1 MPLAGKV
8 LKSTIFVEFRP
19 PIQPRAFR
27 ARFWG
32 SSPMVFQR
40 ALIEAGHCVPKTLE
54 LGTTVGRAG
63 IHGKMRKSMF
73 LKCVLKPV
81 FRFGPERGFPE

>member
-8 LKSTIFVEFRP
+8 PKSAIFVEFRP

-40 ALIEAGHCVPKTLE
+40 ALIEAGHCVTKTLE
-54 LGTTVGRAG
+54 LGTADYRAE
-63 IHGKMRKSMF
+63 IRGKVQKSMF
-73 LKCVLKPV
+73 FNCVLKMV
-81 FRFGPERGFPE
+81 FRYDRDRGF